1 MSQWFA
7 SAPDW
12 EVVVRRVYECVFCF
26 NTMYYWF
33 PFHASPADSRVLEQA
48 LQNPKAS
55 AGLNEWMDARL
66 DVKLKQVN
74 DTMDDR
80 FAQTDAKMDARFEQM
95 DAKMDGKFEQ
105 INIKL
110 DSKSDIVELLKE
122 TTKEQEEII
131 SKQNVQLQE
140 LLSVAAVNRMLE
152 VQNEELK
159 AKVKKYEQM
168 LFQNTP
174 VV

>member
-1 MSQWFA
+1 
-7 SAPDW
+7 
-12 EVVVRRVYECVFCF
+12 
-26 NTMYYWF
+26 MYNWF
-33 PFHASPADSRVLEQA
+33 PFHVSPDSLGLEQA
-48 LQNPKAS
+48 LQNPKTS
-55 AGLNEWMDARL
+55 TGLNEWMDARL

-74 DTMDDR
+74 DKMDDR
-80 FAQTDAKMDARFEQM
+80 FAQTDAKMNARFEQM
-95 DAKMDGKFEQ
+95 DAKMDGRFEQ
-105 INIKL
+105 MNIKL

-122 TTKEQEEII
+122 TTKAQEEII